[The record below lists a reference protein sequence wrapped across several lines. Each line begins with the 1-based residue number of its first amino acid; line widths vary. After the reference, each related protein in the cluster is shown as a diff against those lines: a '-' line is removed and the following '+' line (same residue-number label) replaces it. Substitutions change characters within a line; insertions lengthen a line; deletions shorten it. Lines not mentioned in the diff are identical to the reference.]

1 MVMKRKIL
9 IWGFCLTLMV
19 VMFSG
24 CNPKAE
30 PKSYEKTIATART
43 EIWNAISVGGASS
56 ATVAIMDNGNVVYQ
70 EGFGMADRIAG
81 LAVTEDTQFNICSV
95 SKVFTAAAILQ
106 LCEDG
111 KLELDQPVVDYLPE
125 FTMADSRYKDITV
138 RMLLN
143 HTAAFPGTYTNNAET
158 TEPDPNY
165 TENFLAYL
173 AGTQLTGD
181 PGKISVYCNDCFTF
195 AEILVEKISGQS
207 FADYLATNIF
217 KKAGMKNSSCYFAAD
232 NPDIALKYNEDGT
245 AAPVEYINSLGSG
258 GISSTAVDLCR
269 YGQALFQGK
278 IMDEAMITEYTSP
291 QYGDQTVPSGT
302 PLYAYGLGWDS
313 VSVPDFELQEV
324 TVIGKNGGSPQYS
337 SQLYLL
343 PEENIS
349 VAIIFA
355 GNADVTGVANDIVQS
370 LIDENGFGQ
379 VAEITKAEPT
389 VTTIPDSILSYAG
402 IYGDG
407 SAILQIEFNNEKNA
421 MIYKKYSDGKF
432 ETQGT
437 YPYLSDGYF
446 HLPVGYRVGFAEN
459 YGKKLFVVY
468 DLNSDAGFVAGEKM
482 AAAAPAP
489 DTSKFSGKAWIP
501 TNLSAIDGSAVAFK
515 TGVINELPGYIY
527 STTNGGYTLYGLKDA
542 NTTQMVLPYGR
553 DQAQAILTENNGKT
567 GLTVMNYQLMNTAD
581 VVSLQKDEPITIGS
595 DGLNVCR
602 KLDSDGVFRAVIPE
616 GGRIVIYGPD
626 LQPSYDSITSDT
638 EETTVAAGSYLIFI
652 GKPGDPFSFEY
663 RV

>member
-1 MVMKRKIL
+1 MKKKIL
-9 IWGFCLTLMV
+9 IWGFGLTLMV
-19 VMFSG
+19 LLISG
-24 CNPKAE
+24 CSPKAD
-30 PKSYEKTIATART
+30 PKSYEKSIATART
-43 EIWNAISVGGASS
+43 EIWNAISAGGASS
-56 ATVAIMDNGNVVYQ
+56 ATVAIMDNGNIVYQ
-70 EGFGMADRIAG
+70 EGFAMANRATG
-81 LAVTEDTQFNICSV
+81 LAVSEDTQFNICSV

-106 LCEDG
+106 LCEEG
-111 KLELDQPVVDYLPE
+111 KLELDQPVVNYLPE
-125 FTMADSRYKDITV
+125 FTMADSRCKDITV

-165 TENFLAYL
+165 TTNFLTYL

-181 PGKISVYCNDCFTF
+181 PGKISVYCNDCFTV

-207 FADYLATNIF
+207 FGDYLATNIF
-217 KKAGMKNSSCYFAAD
+217 KKAGMENSSCYFKAD

-245 AAPVEYINSLGSG
+245 TAPVEYINSLGSG

-278 IMDEAMITEYTSP
+278 IMNEAMVTEYTSP
-291 QYGDQTVPSGT
+291 QYGNETVPSGT

-313 VSVPDFELQEV
+313 VSVPDFELQGV
-324 TVIGKNGGSPQYS
+324 TVIGKNGGSPQYN

-349 VAIIFA
+349 VAIVFA
-355 GNADVTGVANDIVQS
+355 GNADVTGIANDIVQS
-370 LIDENGFGQ
+370 LIDENSLGQ
-379 VAEITKAEPT
+379 VTEIAKAEPT
-389 VTTIPDSILSYAG
+389 VATIPDSILSFAG

-407 SAILQIEFNNEKNA
+407 SAILQIEFNTEKNA

-432 ETQGT
+432 VTQGT

-468 DLNSDAGFVAGEKM
+468 DLNSDAGFVAGQQM
-482 AAAAPAP
+482 AAGDPAR
-489 DTSKFSGKAWIP
+489 DTSKFNGKSWLPI
-501 TNLSAIDGSAVAFK
+501 NLSAIDANAIAGK
-515 TGVINELPGYIY
+515 TGVLNELPGYVY
-527 STTNGGYTLYGLKDA
+527 FSANGGDTLYGLSAA

-553 DQAQAILTENNGKT
+553 DQAQAVITENNGQAV
-567 GLTVMNYQLMNTAD
+567 LTVMNYQLMNTAD
-581 VVSLQKDEPITIGS
+581 VVSLQQDELISIGN

-602 KLDSDGVFRAVIPE
+602 KLDHDGVFDAVIPV

-626 LQPSYDSITSDT
+626 LQPSYDSLTGNV
-638 EETTVAAGSYLIFI
+638 EEIPVTAGSYLIFI
-652 GKPGDPFSFEY
+652 GKPDDPFSFEY
-663 RV
+663 LV

>member
-1 MVMKRKIL
+1 MKRKIL

-19 VMFSG
+19 LAFSG
-24 CNPKAE
+24 CSAQKAE
-30 PKSYEKTIATART
+30 PKSYQKTIATART
-43 EIWNAISVGGASS
+43 EIWNAISAGGASS
-56 ATVAIMDNGNVVYQ
+56 ATVAIIDNGNIVYQ

-81 LAVTEDTQFNICSV
+81 LAVTADTQFNICSV

-111 KLELDQPVVDYLPE
+111 KLELDQPVVEYMPE

-158 TEPDPNY
+158 TEPEPDY
-165 TENFLAYL
+165 TKNFLAYL

-181 PGKISVYCNDCFTF
+181 PGKVSVYCNDCFTF

-217 KKAGMKNSSCYFAAD
+217 KKAGMKNSSCYFEAD

-269 YGQALFQGK
+269 FGQALFQGK
-278 IMDEAMITEYTSP
+278 IINEAMMTEYTSP

-313 VSVPDFELQEV
+313 ISVPDFELQGV
-324 TVIGKNGGSPQYS
+324 TVVGKNGGSPQYN

-349 VAIIFA
+349 VAIVFA
-355 GNADVTGVANDIVQS
+355 GNADVTGVANNIVQS
-370 LIDENGFGQ
+370 LIDENGLGQ
-379 VAEITKAEPT
+379 VAETAAVEAT
-389 VTTIPDSILSYAG
+389 VTTFPDSILSYAG

-407 SAILQIEFNNEKNA
+407 SAILKIEFNNEKNA

-432 ETQGT
+432 ETEGT

-468 DLNSDAGFVAGEKM
+468 DLNSDAGFVAGQQM
-482 AAAAPAP
+482 AAADPAR
-489 DTSKFSGKAWIP
+489 DTSKFNGKSWLPI
-501 TNLSAIDGSAVAFK
+501 NLSAIDANAIAGK
-515 TGVINELPGYIY
+515 TGVLNELPGYVY
-527 STTNGGYTLYGLKDA
+527 FSANGGDTLYGLKDE
-542 NTTQMVLPYGR
+542 TTTEMVLPYGR
-553 DQAQAILTENNGKT
+553 DQAQAIITENNGQAV
-567 GLTVMNYQLMNTAD
+567 LTVMDYQLMNAAD
-581 VVSLQKDEPITIGS
+581 VLSLQKAELISIGS

-602 KLDSDGVFRAVIPE
+602 KLDHDGVFHAVVAE
-616 GGRIVIYGPD
+616 GGRVIIFAPD
-626 LQPSYDSITSDT
+626 FTLSYDSLYVTAESIPVT
-638 EETTVAAGSYLIFI
+638 AGSYVIFI
-652 GKPGDPFSFEY
+652 GNEGESFQY
-663 RV
+663 DYIF